1 VHESNVGGPQL
12 RQSFTDQV
20 AGIRVLEQQAQQLF
34 ADLAIGSSDEVLTSL
49 FRATA
54 AGTGV
59 RLARLD
65 RLLRTSGIADKT
77 GVASV
82 SDDDRLETPALLI
95 EESDAGDRNV
105 DDVLLGSACRSLR
118 NQIAAYESACTAAR
132 QLVDHEALDILLQC
146 LDEKL
151 ATNAVLFSLRTQ
163 RTRLVRAV

>member
-1 VHESNVGGPQL
+1 MHESNVGGPQL

-82 SDDDRLETPALLI
+82 SDDDRSETPALLI

-118 NQIAAYESACTAAR
+118 NQIAGYESACTAAR
-132 QLVDHEALDILLQC
+132 QLVDYEALDILLQC